1 MGEFDLWSLITVVA
15 TNNQQVE
22 DLLSVV
28 EDLPTN
34 QKAELVKRL
43 LKSADLNV
51 TFGNNQLSGTI
62 IVQINAMDQAA
73 LGDIL
78 QAIANRISSEPST
91 KNKST
96 DETIPPIG
104 EENNNS

>member
-1 MGEFDLWSLITVVA
+1 MGGADLWSLITVIS
-15 TNNQQVE
+15 NNE
-22 DLLSVV
+22 RKLDDLYTVV
-28 EDLPTN
+28 EELPAD

-43 LKSADLNV
+43 LKSSDLNV

-78 QAIANRISSEPST
+78 QAIATRIST
-91 KNKST
+91 
-96 DETIPPIG
+96 ETTSPNG
-104 EENNNS
+104 HSENNPSAEN